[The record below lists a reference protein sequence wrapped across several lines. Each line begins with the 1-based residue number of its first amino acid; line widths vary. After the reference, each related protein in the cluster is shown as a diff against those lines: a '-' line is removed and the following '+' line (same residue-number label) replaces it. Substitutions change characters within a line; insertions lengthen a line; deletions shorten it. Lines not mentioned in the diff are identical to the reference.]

1 MPSSL
6 FGLRRTLTWND
17 FPTVQADP
25 PADGDTSTDAANT
38 SVRPTLNFTWS
49 GDPPNI
55 VIRDGL
61 VVRVNF
67 NTADSY
73 KYSWVAA
80 KSAAE
85 RATLLTHEQGHYDLA
100 ALLAREYFFQ
110 MVALQ
115 ANTYASLADLTSDKE
130 AARVATIGRQQ
141 EIFDLYDAG
150 TSHGTDA
157 SGQATWSGYVRTAF
171 TLPATPP
178 SPPVNGIQVM
188 KSILDVLSDA
198 NEI

>member
-17 FPTVQADP
+17 FRTVQGNPPGPDDP
-25 PADGDTSTDAANT
+25 AADAANT
-38 SVRPTLNFTWS
+38 SLQPTLNFSWS

-67 NTADSY
+67 DAQGSY
-73 KYSWVAA
+73 KYSWMAGIGA
-80 KSAAE
+80 GD
-85 RATLLTHEQGHYDLA
+85 RARLLTHEQGHYDIA

-110 MVALQ
+110 VVALR
-115 ANTYASLADLTSDKE
+115 ANTYSSVADLNSDKE
-130 AARVATIGRQQ
+130 AARTATIGRQQ
-141 EIFDLYDAG
+141 EIFDLYDTG
-150 TSHGTDA
+150 TSHGTDP
-157 SGQATWSGYVRTAF
+157 SGQAKWSDYVRTAF
-171 TLPATPP
+171 TRPATPP
-178 SPPVNGIQVM
+178 SPPVSGVQVM

-198 NEI
+198 SEI

>member
-6 FGLRRTLTWND
+6 FGLRRTLTWGD
-17 FPTVQADP
+17 FPTVQADA
-25 PADGDTSTDAANT
+25 PADDAPAADGANT
-38 SVRPTLNFTWS
+38 SVHPTLNFVWS

-67 NTADSY
+67 DTAGSY

-80 KSAAE
+80 MSAAD
-85 RATLLTHEQGHYDLA
+85 RATLLTHEQGHYDIA

-110 MVALQ
+110 MVALR
-115 ANTYASLADLTSDKE
+115 ANTYPSADAVNADKE
-130 AARVATIGRQQ
+130 AARLATIGRQQ

-150 TSHGTDA
+150 TSHGTDP

-171 TLPATPP
+171 TQPAIPP
-178 SPPVNGIQVM
+178 SAPVSGVQVM

-198 NEI
+198 SEI